1 MLIAASLLASSGYG
15 AVVAYTAGM
24 ALITVISVILATETF
39 QDDIQETQEAEQ
51 RLISERTG
59 ERPA

>member
-1 MLIAASLLASSGYG
+1 M
-15 AVVAYTAGM
+15 AVAAYTAGM
-24 ALITVISVILATETF
+24 ALIAVISVILATETF
-39 QDDIQETQEAEQ
+39 QGDIYETQEAGQ

>member
-1 MLIAASLLASSGYG
+1 M
-15 AVVAYTAGM
+15 AVAAYTAGM

-39 QDDIQETQEAEQ
+39 QGDIYETQEAEQ